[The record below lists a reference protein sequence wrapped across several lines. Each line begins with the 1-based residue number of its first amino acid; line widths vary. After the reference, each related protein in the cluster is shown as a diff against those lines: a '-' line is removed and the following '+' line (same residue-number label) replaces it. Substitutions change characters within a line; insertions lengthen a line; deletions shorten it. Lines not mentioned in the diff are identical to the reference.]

1 MASVLK
7 INSHEADET
16 SWLAKRMAAQNA
28 VTHELSDGEVID
40 KVAPKILKAV
50 AELMNWDAL
59 VLWEVDFES
68 QVMKCTEIWATKS
81 LESKDFIAKTRES
94 QIERATGLPGRAWST
109 GKPVWPSDDKGH
121 ANLTDARS
129 HHNGYGAGCV
139 PIKLKEEVLGAL
151 QFFSK
156 ILTRPDERSQEMLK
170 VICTQIGLFM
180 KRNRSEE
187 DLCESE
193 ARYRL
198 LADTSLDSLITIDD
212 ETNIVFANKATERVF
227 SYSNAEL
234 LGKKLNQLIPDF
246 QQASV
251 AECKPEHPARTELT
265 GIKNGG
271 GNVQLNVCFAEYRGK
286 GKKYATGII
295 TDITER
301 RRTET
306 VLQATQQKLQSVL
319 DTSPFAQIVVAAP
332 SMLTLLKR
340 VKKAAATD
348 ASILVQG
355 ETGSGKECIALMIHQ
370 QSQRAGR
377 AFVARNCASIPQH
390 LFESE
395 MFGHKKGAFTGADRD
410 RKGAF
415 AEADGGT
422 LFLDEIGDLEYTL
435 QTKLLRAIQ
444 EKIIHPVG
452 SDKDVPVDPR
462 IVCATNKDLL
472 GCIKAHTFRDDLYY
486 RVATVMVAVPPLRER
501 REDIIPLARHF
512 VGLASKLAYS
522 LSPEAEERLLNYDWP
537 GNVRELRSL
546 MEQAVIF
553 AIGNVIQPDEL
564 GFPQPLKGADPNSQL
579 LEDVERRHIIEV
591 LKNCDGNKT
600 VAAKV
605 LGLARST
612 LVLKLKIGL
621 EAEEEETIA

>member
-1 MASVLK
+1 MANAL
-7 INSHEADET
+7 EANEAKRVFGPEEF
-16 SWLAKRMAAQNA
+16 SWLAKHMAAHYA
-28 VTHELSDGEVID
+28 ITKVLCTADLLS
-40 KVAPKILKAV
+40 KAAPKILREV
-50 AELMNWDAL
+50 AEAMTWDAAI
-59 VLWEVDFES
+59 LWEVDFES
-68 QVMKCTEIWATKS
+68 QVMKCKEIWTTKMF
-81 LESKDFIAKTRES
+81 EAEEFVAKTRES
-94 QIERATGLPGRAWST
+94 KISRATGLPGKAWST
-109 GKPVWPSDDKGH
+109 GKLVWSAKDKVPVINQNNYS
-121 ANLTDARS
+121 T
-129 HHNGYGAGCV
+129 GCV
-139 PIKLKEEVLGAL
+139 PIKLREEVLGAL

-156 ILTRPDERSQEMLK
+156 IQRKPDENSQEMMK
-170 VICTQIGLFM
+170 IICTQIGLFM
-180 KRNRSEE
+180 ERNRAEE
-187 DLCESE
+187 NLRESE
-193 ARYRL
+193 ARYQL
-198 LADTSLDSLITIDD
+198 LADTLLDVLITIDD
-212 ETNIVFANKATERVF
+212 ESHIVFANKSSERLF
-227 SYSNAEL
+227 GYRS
-234 LGKKLNQLIPDF
+234 
-246 QQASV
+246 
-251 AECKPEHPARTELT
+251 TELIGQKLT
-265 GIKNGG
+265 LILPDHKQVAFEEIKNAAQPRHIELVGVKKDG
-271 GNVQLNVCFAEYRGK
+271 SIIKLDVCFAEYLGNGRR
-286 GKKYATGII
+286 YATGII
-295 TDITER
+295 SDITER
-301 RRTET
+301 KRTEN

-348 ASILVQG
+348 APILVQG
-355 ETGSGKECIALMIHQ
+355 ETGSGKECIALLIHQ
-370 QSQRAGR
+370 QSQRAGK

-444 EKIIHPVG
+444 EKVIHPVG

-472 GCIKAHTFRDDLYY
+472 SCIKAHEFRDDLYY
-486 RVATVMVAVPPLRER
+486 RVATVMVAVPALRER

-512 VGLASKLAYS
+512 VGLASKFSHTLT
-522 LSPEAEERLLNYDWP
+522 PEAEERLLSYDWP

-553 AIGNVIQPDEL
+553 AVGNVIQADEL
-564 GFPQPLKGADPNSQL
+564 GFPQKLNGTDPNSQL
-579 LEDVERRHIIEV
+579 LEEVERRHILEV

-612 LVLKLKIGL
+612 LVLKLKIGAEA
-621 EAEEEETIA
+621 EAEEE

>member
-1 MASVLK
+1 MATALGTTGAK
-7 INSHEADET
+7 RAFGPDET
-16 SWLAKRMAAQNA
+16 SWLAKRMA
-28 VTHELSDGEVID
+28 THYAITHVLSAANNLSKI
-40 KVAPKILKAV
+40 APKILREV
-50 AELMNWDAL
+50 ADVMNWDAA

-68 QVMKCTEIWATKS
+68 QVMKCKEIWTTKN
-81 LESKDFIAKTRES
+81 LDADDFIAKTRES
-94 QIERATGLPGRAWST
+94 RISRSTGLPGKAWST
-109 GKPVWPSDDKGH
+109 GKLVWMNEADEPVINRNSGNAH
-121 ANLTDARS
+121 S
-129 HHNGYGAGCV
+129 VGCV
-139 PIKLKEEVLGAL
+139 PITLRDAVIGAL
-151 QFFSK
+151 QFFTK
-156 ILTRPDERSQEMLK
+156 IDCKPDENSQAMLK
-170 VICTQIGLFM
+170 VICTQVGLFM
-180 KRNRSEE
+180 ERNRAEE
-187 DLCESE
+187 NLRESE
-193 ARYRL
+193 ARYSV
-198 LADTSLDSLITIDD
+198 LADTSLDVLITIDD
-212 ETNIVFANKATERVF
+212 ESHIVFANKSSERVF
-227 SYSNAEL
+227 GYAPSEL
-234 LGKKLNQLIPDF
+234 LGHKLTLLIPDHKQIAF
-246 QQASV
+246 ADIKK
-251 AECKPEHPARTELT
+251 AALPKHFELSGKRKDGT
-265 GIKNGG
+265 TIN
-271 GNVQLNVCFAEYRGK
+271 LDVCFAEYLGNGRR
-286 GKKYATGII
+286 YATGII

-301 RRTET
+301 KRTESA
-306 VLQATQQKLQSVL
+306 LQATQQKLQSVL

-355 ETGSGKECIALMIHQ
+355 ETGSGKECIALLIHQ
-370 QSQRAGR
+370 QSQRAGK

-415 AEADGGT
+415 LEADGGT

-444 EKIIHPVG
+444 EKVIHPVG

-472 GCIKAHTFRDDLYY
+472 ACIKAHAFRDDLYY

-501 REDIIPLARHF
+501 RDDIIPLARHF
-512 VGLASKLAYS
+512 IGLASKLSHS
-522 LSPEAEERLLNYDWP
+522 LSPEAEERLMKYDWP

-553 AIGNVIQPDEL
+553 AIGNVIQADEL
-564 GFPQPLKGADPNSQL
+564 GFPQKQSGADPDSQL
-579 LEDVERRHIIEV
+579 LEDVERRHIMEV

-612 LVLKLKIGL
+612 LVLKLKISG
-621 EAEEEETIA
+621 EIVED

>member
-1 MASVLK
+1 MATAHGTTAAKRAFGPDDV
-7 INSHEADET
+7 
-16 SWLAKRMAAQNA
+16 SWLAKRMAAHYAITN
-28 VTHELSDGEVID
+28 VLSAANNLS
-40 KVAPKILKAV
+40 KVAPKILREV
-50 AELMNWDAL
+50 ADVMNWDAA

-68 QVMKCTEIWATKS
+68 QVMKCKEIWTTKD
-81 LESKDFIAKTRES
+81 LDANDFIAKTRES
-94 QIERATGLPGRAWST
+94 QISRSTGLPGKAWSS
-109 GKPVWPSDDKGH
+109 GKLVWMTDVDESIVIRKGQDGH
-121 ANLTDARS
+121 S
-129 HHNGYGAGCV
+129 VGCV
-139 PIKLKEEVLGAL
+139 PIKLRDDVVGAL
-151 QFFSK
+151 QFFTK
-156 ILTRPDERSQEMLK
+156 IDHKPDENSQEMLK
-170 VICTQIGLFM
+170 VICTQVGLFM
-180 KRNRSEE
+180 ERNRAEE
-187 DLCESE
+187 NLRESE
-193 ARYRL
+193 ARYRV
-198 LADTSLDSLITIDD
+198 LADTSLDVLMTIDD
-212 ETNIVFANKATERVF
+212 ESSIVFANKSSDRIFGYAP
-227 SYSNAEL
+227 SEL
-234 LGKKLNQLIPDF
+234 IGQKLTVIIPDHKQIAF
-246 QQASV
+246 ADIKKS
-251 AECKPEHPARTELT
+251 APPKHFELA
-265 GIKNGG
+265 GQKKDGSAIS
-271 GNVQLNVCFAEYRGK
+271 LDVCFAEYLGNGRR
-286 GKKYATGII
+286 YATGII
-295 TDITER
+295 SDITER
-301 RRTET
+301 KRTENA
-306 VLQATQQKLQSVL
+306 LQATQQKLQSVL

-332 SMLTLLKR
+332 TMLTLLNR

-355 ETGSGKECIALMIHQ
+355 ETGSGKECIALLIHQ
-370 QSQRAGR
+370 QSQRAGK

-415 AEADGGT
+415 LEADGGT

-472 GCIKAHTFRDDLYY
+472 ACIKSHAFRDDLYY

-501 REDIIPLARHF
+501 RDDIIPLARHF
-512 VGLASKLAYS
+512 VGLASKLS
-522 LSPEAEERLLNYDWP
+522 HTLSPEAEERLMNYDWP

-553 AIGNVIQPDEL
+553 AVGNVIQADEL
-564 GFPQPLKGADPNSQL
+564 GFPQKQGGADPDSQL
-579 LEDVERRHIIEV
+579 LEDVERRHIVEV

-612 LVLKLKIGL
+612 LVLKLKIGG
-621 EAEEEETIA
+621 EIVED